1 MARRK
6 QEGNRFFRLDV
17 DFFSDKK
24 IKILKARYGADG
36 ITLYMYLLCEI
47 YKSGYYLKID
57 DDFEFIVSDD
67 LNMDSNKVK
76 QVLNFLLERSLF
88 DNTLFQSDKVLTS
101 AGIQRRYQ
109 ANDDEGCCVMG
120 IKVTRDM
127 LDRYR
132 KLKQEIPVLELELL
146 MMKNTEAGLG
156 NDTIFD
162 YQTGYPRPQ
171 SVVGFDQKKY
181 DRREKVL
188 ERKKEKVK
196 AMDQWIDDIK
206 DGQTRCVFRMFYKQ
220 GMTWKAIAKQIGM
233 PHNED
238 YPRLM
243 IRDKYLKNQGI
254 K

>member
-1 MARRK
+1 M
-6 QEGNRFFRLDV
+6 E
-17 DFFSDKK
+17 
-24 IKILKARYGADG
+24 
-36 ITLYMYLLCEI
+36 
-47 YKSGYYLKID
+47 
-57 DDFEFIVSDD
+57 
-67 LNMDSNKVK
+67 
-76 QVLNFLLERSLF
+76 
-88 DNTLFQSDKVLTS
+88 
-101 AGIQRRYQ
+101 
-109 ANDDEGCCVMG
+109 
-120 IKVTRDM
+120 IKVTREM
-127 LDRYR
+127 LDKYR

-181 DRREKVL
+181 DRREKIL

-220 GMTWKAIAKQIGM
+220 NMTWKAIAKQIGM

-238 YPRLM
+238 YPRVC
-243 IRDKYLKNQGI
+243 IRDAYLKKMKI
-254 K
+254 T

>member
-1 MARRK
+1 
-6 QEGNRFFRLDV
+6 
-17 DFFSDKK
+17 
-24 IKILKARYGADG
+24 
-36 ITLYMYLLCEI
+36 
-47 YKSGYYLKID
+47 
-57 DDFEFIVSDD
+57 
-67 LNMDSNKVK
+67 
-76 QVLNFLLERSLF
+76 
-88 DNTLFQSDKVLTS
+88 
-101 AGIQRRYQ
+101 
-109 ANDDEGCCVMG
+109 MG

-171 SVVGFDQKKY
+171 SVIGFDQKKY

-206 DGQTRCVFRMFYKQ
+206 DGQTRCIKRYSDVKLKKIIEVDTIFDVDEERAQHLVNEKVAEIINE
-220 GMTWKAIAKQIGM
+220 TEKTTEKATGKGK
-233 PHNED
+233 E
-238 YPRLM
+238 
-243 IRDKYLKNQGI
+243 
-254 K
+254 